1 MVARGLVIFSY
12 RLMTANAVES
22 DQDARA
28 LAIADA
34 TPQLTEQARD
44 WRIFLEGAYDVFSK
58 PDVNGAFQSSR
69 LSLDI
74 HYDGS
79 LTPDWRL
86 VMADRVDADFPKQE
100 TQENDINTLKDAYLS
115 WQVRQSTILDLGRIN
130 VRNGVAFGYNPT
142 DYFGV
147 EAVRSVV
154 SIDPESLRD
163 NRQGSVMFRQQSLW
177 STGSVTTL
185 YSPKISDHAN
195 NGGFD
200 PDWGA
205 TNNEARWLVAI
216 SQKIGSTTNPQLL
229 FYKEE
234 SSPLQIG
241 FNLSSV
247 IGDFVVAYV
256 EWSGGRSD
264 SLLSQALARQAMPH
278 ADDTEFRSHLS
289 TGVTFTTA
297 KKLIFTLELEYNG
310 SGLNKAAW
318 RNLMGGS
325 FDNTY
330 LLYRNWLQ
338 LALEPPTKEAAF
350 FYATWQDVAINHLDL
365 AAMERI
371 DAVDHSRLSWLE
383 WRYHLTHIELALQWQ
398 VNTGQSL
405 SDYGALPQRRNWQG
419 ILRYYF

>member
-1 MVARGLVIFSY
+1 MDRDGDSARNVFS
-12 RLMTANAVES
+12 RSLRFWAMRIKAVETARPS
-22 DQDARA
+22 LDEATDLGNPLTIAYAMDCNSILYLQTGDRSTAEEFLDRLTTYAKLDDLLSAYPQAVGWRRILEISRGDASRGNELPHSA
-28 LAIADA
+28 LA
-34 TPQLTEQARD
+34 ARP
-44 WRIFLEGAYDVFSK
+44 FG
-58 PDVNGAFQSSR
+58 
-69 LSLDI
+69 
-74 HYDGS
+74 
-79 LTPDWRL
+79 
-86 VMADRVDADFPKQE
+86 QE
-100 TQENDINTLKDAYLS
+100 LY
-115 WQVRQSTILDLGRIN
+115 
-130 VRNGVAFGYNPT
+130 
-142 DYFGV
+142 
-147 EAVRSVV
+147 RSV
-154 SIDPESLRD
+154 
-163 NRQGSVMFRQQSLW
+163 F
-177 STGSVTTL
+177 
-185 YSPKISDHAN
+185 
-195 NGGFD
+195 
-200 PDWGA
+200 
-205 TNNEARWLVAI
+205 
-216 SQKIGSTTNPQLL
+216 
-229 FYKEE
+229 
-234 SSPLQIG
+234 
-241 FNLSSV
+241 LSSV